1 MHIMN
6 TLINFEPTCIIQ
18 RGEATIFYY
27 GVEPSKISVLPG
39 NSIFSVVYSPTEGW
53 GWEFVRYQVFAT
65 GNGVFISERRVL
77 ELEEIAYLQ
86 TLIAAL
92 KADSGKK

>member
-1 MHIMN
+1 MN
-6 TLINFEPTCIIQ
+6 TIINLQPTRIIQ

-27 GVEPSKISVLPG
+27 GVEPSKISSLPG
-39 NSIFSVVYSPTEGW
+39 NFIFSVAYTPTEGW

-65 GNGVFISERRVL
+65 GNGVFISERRSL
-77 ELEEIAYLQ
+77 EADEIAYLQ

-92 KADSGKK
+92 RPNPDKK